1 MSMTTVVRSS
11 RVPFLILTP
20 ICILVG
26 AAVVVSQGYSINGV
40 YFVLALVGGLFA
52 HISVNTLNEYQDF
65 ASGLDL
71 NTQRTP
77 FSGGSGAL
85 PEHPEHKEAVLYA
98 AWVSLLLTLGIG
110 LYFVWVFGAAILPL
124 GVLGILNIV
133 LYTRWVNRL
142 PWLCLIAPGL
152 GFGLLMVM
160 GTQFVLTGEY
170 WTSAF
175 WLGLIPFLLVNNLLL
190 LNQYP
195 DVEADAAIGRNHFP
209 IAYGV
214 AASNLAYGVNWL
226 VSVSL
231 VVIYVAVGWLPV
243 LGLLA
248 LLPLAMGAVVWRG
261 IRTHGFA
268 IGAHPGFMAMNVMMT
283 LFTPLLIG
291 IVLFWFH

>member
-1 MSMTTVVRSS
+1 MSMSTIVRSS

-20 ICILVG
+20 VCILLG
-26 AAVVVSQGYSINGV
+26 AALVAAQGGSINGL
-40 YFVLALVGGLFA
+40 YLVLALIGGLLA

-65 ASGLDL
+65 ESGLDL

-85 PEHPEHKEAVLYA
+85 PEHPEHKQPVLYA
-98 AWVSLLLTLGIG
+98 AWISLLLTIGIG
-110 LYFVWVFGAAILPL
+110 LYFVWLYGVAILPL
-124 GVLGILNIV
+124 GVVGVLIIL
-133 LYTRWVNRL
+133 LYTRWINRR
-142 PWLCLIAPGL
+142 PWLCLLAPGL

-170 WTSAF
+170 WASAF

-195 DVEADAAIGRNHFP
+195 DVEADAAIGRYHFP

-214 AASNLAYGVNWL
+214 TASNLAYGANWL
-226 VSVSL
+226 LSVSL
-231 VVIYVAVGWLPV
+231 VVLYVAVGWIPFW
-243 LGLLA
+243 GLLA
-248 LLPLAMGAVVWRG
+248 LLPLGMGALVWRG

-291 IVLFWFH
+291 IVLFWFR